1 MVNSLLAT
9 HGAAALAHKNVPKK
23 LETLA
28 QSLMDR
34 LYEVLRHWERLNGTG
49 PGLRTSLA
57 YLFTMKGMYQRQ
69 DTCPKPPQ
77 KMIHRIVCIV
87 YKNGLPMTD
96 EVFGLP
102 EPTASSKRKRTPR
115 QVGHKP

>member
-1 MVNSLLAT
+1 MINSLLAT
-9 HGAAALAHKNVPKK
+9 HGAAALAHKKVPAK
-23 LETLA
+23 LDSLA

-34 LYEVLRHWERLNGTG
+34 LYEVLKHWERLNGTG
-49 PGLRTSLA
+49 PGLRNSLA

-69 DTCPKPPQ
+69 DTCPKQAQ

-102 EPTASSKRKRTPR
+102 EPTASSKRKRTARP
-115 QVGHKP
+115 VGQ